1 VIDRARQAYDVG
13 EMLHIV
19 ADWRPAC
26 VGACKY
32 PVCPHKPATMH
43 ERSDGQGAR
52 SSIGRSAGTEMVVK
66 FDGSV
71 LLDGL
76 TDYEARMGKLML
88 PVRLRVSPCGSTRVL
103 MADAATGYRCAAL
116 RGR

>member
-1 VIDRARQAYDVG
+1 
-13 EMLHIV
+13 
-19 ADWRPAC
+19 
-26 VGACKY
+26 
-32 PVCPHKPATMH
+32 
-43 ERSDGQGAR
+43 
-52 SSIGRSAGTEMVVK
+52 VVK

-76 TDYEARMGKLML
+76 TDYETRMGKLML
-88 PVRLRVSPCGSTRVL
+88 PVRLRVSPCGSARVL